1 MPKAYLHIGMP
12 KTGTTA
18 IQLALSKARKTL
30 ESNGLI
36 YPGTEVDHTILL
48 ALFHQTGAK
57 HFFFGRRGIS
67 PDDADSRARELMLA
81 ILHDPSGIDSDFL
94 ISTEYMHDADE
105 RCLRA
110 LDDDL
115 AKGGIELNVVCY
127 VRHPFS
133 MAASSIQQNVKMGQ
147 ALLADQMRS
156 PSWHSQSKALGK
168 SLNVLGRDRII
179 VRRFEDALKLGT
191 ERDILQAIGYRG
203 QLDQIAPVKA
213 NESLSMAGVML
224 ADAHNRLAR
233 TGQFVDANR
242 NYYFEIG
249 GPKFTLP
256 LRSIEAI
263 RTRAEVEVAWL
274 NQTFGILLAEP
285 EVEKPG
291 AGRFTEEVATDI
303 VKLILAGRALRDAV
317 SDIGQIDTEHE

>member
-1 MPKAYLHIGMP
+1 
-12 KTGTTA
+12 
-18 IQLALSKARKTL
+18 
-30 ESNGLI
+30 
-36 YPGTEVDHTILL
+36 
-48 ALFHQTGAK
+48 
-57 HFFFGRRGIS
+57 
-67 PDDADSRARELMLA
+67 
-81 ILHDPSGIDSDFL
+81 
-94 ISTEYMHDADE
+94 
-105 RCLRA
+105 
-110 LDDDL
+110 
-115 AKGGIELNVVCY
+115 
-127 VRHPFS
+127 
-133 MAASSIQQNVKMGQ
+133 
-147 ALLADQMRS
+147 
-156 PSWHSQSKALGK
+156 
-168 SLNVLGRDRII
+168 
-179 VRRFEDALKLGT
+179 
-191 ERDILQAIGYRG
+191 
-203 QLDQIAPVKA
+203 
-213 NESLSMAGVML
+213 ML

-317 SDIGQIDTEHE
+317 SDIGQIDTGHE